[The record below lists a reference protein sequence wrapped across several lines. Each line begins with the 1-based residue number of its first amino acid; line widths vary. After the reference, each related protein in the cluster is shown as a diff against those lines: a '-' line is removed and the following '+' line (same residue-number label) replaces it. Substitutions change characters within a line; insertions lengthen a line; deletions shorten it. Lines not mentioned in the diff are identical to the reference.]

1 VIVVACGRRE
11 LQEASDLDP
20 TVVDARMLNE
30 AAGLDLDR
38 WISIRRRSMHARVE
52 RRRVAK

>member
-20 TVVDARMLNE
+20 TVVDARVLNE